1 MLLSRNWSSAMFGGV
16 LIVAAVYYFFKGRH
30 EYVGPVMLV
39 KRE

>member
-1 MLLSRNWSSAMFGGV
+1 MFGGV

-30 EYVGPVMLV
+30 DYVGPVMLV